1 MRILLVDDQ
10 KDIIKDIGGFLEE
23 RGYQVALAFDGKAAM
38 QSLEEGRY
46 DLVVTDI
53 RMPDVD
59 GMTLLRWMK
68 EKSPGTEVILITGYG
83 SLDSAIE
90 ALRLGAYDYIRKPFD
105 LAELFQAISNC
116 LEKKGLEQKNERLI
130 QELREHQTFLEQR
143 VEEETQKSLEKERRL
158 AKVEMLGQTM
168 VTVAHYINNAM
179 TAIIGNADFC
189 QKLDDRRSEKHVQDL
204 IQVCIKE
211 GRRIEAVVE
220 SLKEVAERMD
230 LKTVEY
236 LKDSGMLMLDVKDL
250 IERKVEALSKT
261 E

>member
-116 LEKKGLEQKNERLI
+116 LEKKGRHRRRRQSPRRTGNSAWLWLSARLQI
-130 QELREHQTFLEQR
+130 VRT
-143 VEEETQKSLEKERRL
+143 VIPKSG
-158 AKVEMLGQTM
+158 VPHT
-168 VTVAHYINNAM
+168 H
-179 TAIIGNADFC
+179 
-189 QKLDDRRSEKHVQDL
+189 
-204 IQVCIKE
+204 
-211 GRRIEAVVE
+211 RIPPRFAPISDTLSV
-220 SLKEVAERMD
+220 L
-230 LKTVEY
+230 
-236 LKDSGMLMLDVKDL
+236 SG
-250 IERKVEALSKT
+250 
-261 E
+261 